1 MIRRHIYE
9 TFYILY
15 RMAAHVFALV
25 RPRRERWSRRS
36 GGKN

>member
-9 TFYILY
+9 MAYILW

-25 RPRRERWSRRS
+25 RPRPKRWSQR
-36 GGKN
+36 ND